1 MSILNAE
8 NIKPSEGQNGKNFT
22 VTTREN
28 EVQAQTAGDF
38 YP

>member
-8 NIKPSEGQNGKNFT
+8 NIKLSEGQNGKNFT